1 MIDYDKIM
9 VMDSGRLVEFGSP
22 KELLAKDVNEEGAW
36 FARMVAEMGEAARTE
51 LIHLAK
57 K

>member
-1 MIDYDKIM
+1 MLDA
-9 VMDSGRLVEFGSP
+9 GRLVEFGSP
-22 KELLAKDVNEEGAW
+22 KELLEKDIEQEGAW
-36 FARMVAEMGEAARTE
+36 FARMVAEMGDAARVE